1 MMLPFP
7 QRVLNAYPSAG
18 FGSRKE
24 NQTDK
29 MSSFKE
35 SYIDRLNGAQKS
47 KRAKKE
53 VTGQINP

>member
-1 MMLPFP
+1 MLPFP

-29 MSSFKE
+29 MASFKE

-47 KRAKKE
+47 KRKKKE
-53 VTGQINP
+53 VTG